1 MTAQISQI
9 RTVADGIAKFRPT
22 EQAGTRAR
30 ALEDVVT
37 VSDESPFTA
46 AFLARVAGCSTMISE
61 HALGADREAPPSR

>member
-37 VSDESPFTA
+37 VSDESPYR
-46 AFLARVAGCSTMISE
+46 RVPRTRSWVQ
-61 HALGADREAPPSR
+61 HDDQ